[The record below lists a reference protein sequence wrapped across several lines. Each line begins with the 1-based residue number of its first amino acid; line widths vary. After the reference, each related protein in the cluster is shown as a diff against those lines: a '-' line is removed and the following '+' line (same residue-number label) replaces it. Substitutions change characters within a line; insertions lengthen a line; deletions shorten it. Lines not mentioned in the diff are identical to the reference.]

1 MCAFEMITIYN
12 VLSAILLEG
21 TGGNACHASIVAAA

>member
-1 MCAFEMITIYN
+1 MCYLYTKGA

-21 TGGNACHASIVAAA
+21 LFNLLTKC